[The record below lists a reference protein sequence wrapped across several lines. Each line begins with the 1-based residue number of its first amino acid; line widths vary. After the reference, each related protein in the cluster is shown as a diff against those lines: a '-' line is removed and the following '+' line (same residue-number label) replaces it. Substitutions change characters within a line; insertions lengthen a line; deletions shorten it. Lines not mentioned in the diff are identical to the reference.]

1 MVGVKSFRKIL
12 KRQYPE
18 YYDRISVSINQYSN
32 YSQFLGVDG
41 RTRAELNYNSQ
52 HHKVVI
58 SFPGNSGNLY
68 PDISSFIRIIWGG
81 KVDVMATFDSC
92 GTNHFEFKI

>member
-41 RTRAELNYNSQ
+41 RMREELNYNL
-52 HHKVVI
+52 KVTEVRI

-68 PDISSFIRIIWGG
+68 PDISFYIRFVWG
-81 KVDVMATFDSC
+81 VDNVLATFDFD
-92 GTNHFEFKI
+92 GTNYFSFKY